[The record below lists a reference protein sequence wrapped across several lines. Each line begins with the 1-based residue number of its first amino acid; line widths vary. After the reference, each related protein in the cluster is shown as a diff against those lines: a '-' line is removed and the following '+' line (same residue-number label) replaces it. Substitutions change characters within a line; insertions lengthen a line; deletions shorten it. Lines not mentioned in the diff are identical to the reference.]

1 MELILTHEHTDFDA
15 LASLVAAKK
24 LFPEAEALLPR
35 HLNRNLQAFL
45 SLYGEAFP
53 LEQAKTWPR
62 RAVDRIVLVDAQSF
76 QAPRGV
82 KQTTPVLVIDHHAKN
97 ADLPAHWQ
105 YQGESVG
112 ANTTLLV
119 EKIISQGLPV
129 TPIEATLF
137 LLGIYEDTGMLLYQ
151 SSTARDANA
160 VAWLL
165 AHEARLEIAR
175 RFLIHPLSTQQRIL
189 YDLLIQN
196 SDIITMKGHTLLI
209 ATAEAPEMVDE
220 ISTLAHK
227 MRNLFEPTALFL
239 LVKIGDRIQ
248 LVARSSNDAVDVG
261 EIARQMGGGGHPRA
275 AAAVVDNSD
284 LIQIK
289 RQLIQKLR
297 QEVQPAITV
306 AQIMSAGVQT
316 LNPTEKIA
324 IAADRMRQYGFEGFP
339 VVDEKGRLLGI
350 LTRRQVD
357 RALHHGLG
365 NSPVQLY
372 MHAGH
377 FTIRPDASVARL
389 RRLIV
394 TSGWGQIPVVDT
406 NDHIIGIVTRTDLIK
421 GWQTPMNGSRA
432 AEITQRM
439 EETLP
444 PGLYAL
450 LQRIGQEAEKVD
462 LSLYAVGGFVRDLLL
477 GRSNFDVDLV
487 VEQDAITLAE
497 QLVRHYG
504 GRIRRHHRFG
514 TAKWILPAPEE
525 RGSDFPTG
533 PGLPQTID
541 LVTARTEFYEHPT
554 ALPTVERSSIKL
566 DLLRRDFTINTLA
579 IRMDGKHWGELLD
592 FFGGEADLQQGIIR
606 VLHSLSFVE
615 DPTRILRAVRF
626 EQRFNFRMEAQTE
639 ALIKDA
645 VGLLKRVTGARI
657 RHELELI
664 LQEQAPELA
673 LRRLD
678 QLHVLEI
685 LHPALCCDPWIQQRF
700 QQLRLRLADQQPP
713 EAIER
718 LYFALLLFHQET
730 SVARAL
736 VKRLLLRGKTKTL
749 LQEVDRLK
757 KQLPKLQSEPLPNSQ
772 IAALLRPFRPAT
784 LFVVE
789 IAASEP
795 VVSRRIDLYRRQL
808 QQVKP
813 YTDGHRLRELGVH
826 PGPYLGHI
834 LATLRDAWLDGGIRS
849 REEEEQLLQ
858 TLLAEPEHGR
868 STN

>member
-24 LFPEAEALLPR
+24 IFPEAEALLPR

-45 SLYGEAFP
+45 SLYGEVFQ
-53 LEQAKTWPR
+53 LGQAETWPR
-62 RAVDRIVLVDAQSF
+62 RTVDRIILVDAQSF

-82 KQTTPVLVIDHHAKN
+82 KQTTPVLVIDHHARST
-97 ADLPAHWQ
+97 DFPTHWQ
-105 YQGESVG
+105 YEGAPVG

-119 EKIISQGLPV
+119 ERIIARALPV
-129 TPIEATLF
+129 TPMEATLF

-151 SSTARDANA
+151 SSSARDAKA

-165 AHEARLEIAR
+165 EQDAKLEIAR
-175 RFLIHPLSTQQRIL
+175 RFLIHPLSEQQRAL
-189 YDLLIQN
+189 YDLLIQHSN
-196 SDIITMKGHTLLI
+196 ILTMKGHTLLI
-209 ATAEAPEMVDE
+209 AAAEAPEMVDE

-239 LVKIGDRIQ
+239 LVKTNGRIQ

-275 AAAVVDNSD
+275 AAAVISHGD
-284 LIQIK
+284 LTEAE

-297 QEVQPAITV
+297 QEVRPAITV
-306 AQIMSAGVQT
+306 AQLMSAGVQT
-316 LNPTEKIA
+316 LRPDERITT
-324 IAADRMRQYGFEGFP
+324 AAHRMRQYGFEGFP
-339 VVDEKGRLLGI
+339 VVDASGRLLGM

-365 NSPVQLY
+365 NSPVRLY

-377 FTIRPDASVARL
+377 FTIRPHDPVVRL

-394 TSGWGQIPVVDT
+394 ASGWGQIPVVDG

-421 GWQTPMNGSRA
+421 GWQARPSDSRA
-432 AEITQRM
+432 AEMTRRM
-439 EETLP
+439 KETLP

-450 LQRIGQEAEKVD
+450 LKLIGQEAEEQS
-462 LSLYAVGGFVRDLLL
+462 LSVYVVGGFVRDLLL
-477 GRSNFDVDLV
+477 DRPNFDVDLV
-487 VEQDAITLAE
+487 VEQDAIALAE

-525 RGSDFPTG
+525 RGAAFPAG
-533 PGLPQTID
+533 AGLPETID

-579 IRMDGKHWGELLD
+579 IRLDGRHWGELLD
-592 FFGGEADLQQGIIR
+592 FFGGEADLQRGVIR

-626 EQRFNFRMEAQTE
+626 EQRFGFRMEEQTE
-639 ALIKDA
+639 ALIDDA
-645 VGLLKRVTGARI
+645 VGLLKRVSGARI
-657 RHELELI
+657 RHELDLI
-664 LQEQAPELA
+664 LQEQKPELA
-673 LRRLD
+673 LQRLD
-678 QLHVLEI
+678 QLRVLET
-685 LHPALCCDPWIQQRF
+685 LHPGLRCNSWIQQKF
-700 QQLRLRLADQQPP
+700 QWLRERLSQTEPP
-713 EAIER
+713 EAVER
-718 LYFALLLFHQET
+718 LYFALLLFHQEAN
-730 SVARAL
+730 VAQAL
-736 VKRLLLRGKTKTL
+736 VKRLMLRGQTKTL

-757 KQLPKLQSEPLPNSQ
+757 GRLAQLQAESLRNSE
-772 IAALLRPFRPAT
+772 IAAILRPFRPAT

-789 IAASEP
+789 IAADDP
-795 VVSRRIDLYRRQL
+795 VVSQRIALYRDRL
-808 QQVKP
+808 QRIKP
-813 YTDGHRLRELGVH
+813 HTDGHRLRELGVR
-826 PGPYLGHI
+826 PGPRLGAI
-834 LATLRDAWLDGGIRS
+834 LAALRDAWLDGEIRS
-849 REEEEQLLQ
+849 REEEEQRLQ
-858 TLLAEPEHGR
+858 MLLAEAR
-868 STN
+868 QDNSS